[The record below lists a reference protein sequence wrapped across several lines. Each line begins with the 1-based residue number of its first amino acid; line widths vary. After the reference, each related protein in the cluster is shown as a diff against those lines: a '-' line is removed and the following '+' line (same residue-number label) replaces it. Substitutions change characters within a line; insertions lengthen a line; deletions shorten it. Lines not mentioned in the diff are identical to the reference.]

1 MTQAPTDQ
9 LPDQLPDQPS
19 DQEIMASRHLLNCL
33 VCPFTKGPL
42 SYDAERQ
49 WLVSTQMNKAFP
61 IRSGVPVMTKEG
73 AIDLSSLG

>member
-9 LPDQLPDQPS
+9 LPDHLS
-19 DQEIMASRHLLNCL
+19 DQKIIASRHLLNCL

-49 WLVSTQMNKAFP
+49 WLVSTQINKAFP
-61 IRSGVPVMTKEG
+61 IRSGVPVMTKDA
-73 AIDLSSLG
+73 AIDLSAL